1 MYEKKSHS
9 FEGEDLL
16 IEKII
21 SDKIKITNGFYVDVG
36 AHHPFAM
43 SNTSLLYQKGW
54 TGINIDASP
63 DAMNA
68 FREMRPR
75 DTNINCGVANRIG
88 EFPFSI
94 FKESFL
100 NGFLSE
106 QTRNYHIQR
115 GCVFL
120 REVSIP
126 VRPLRD
132 ILRDSI
138 RGNTIDFMNID
149 VEGLDLGVIISND
162 WTIYRPKLLCVEI
175 IPATDLQSVIKHP
188 IVRQLEALHFALFSR
203 LHFSCLFIDE
213 AFL

>member
-1 MYEKKSHS
+1 MYKKESHS

-16 IEKII
+16 IEKILF
-21 SDKIKITNGFYVDVG
+21 DKMKITNGFYVDVG

-43 SNTSLLYQKGW
+43 SNTSLLYKKGW

-75 DTNINCGVANRIG
+75 DTNINCGVGNRIG

-94 FKESFL
+94 FRESFL

-106 QTRNYHIQR
+106 QMLNYHIQR
-115 GCVFL
+115 GCVFI
-120 REVSIP
+120 RELSVP

-138 RGNTIDFMNID
+138 GDKAIDFMNID
-149 VEGLDLGVIISND
+149 VEGLDLEVIMSND
-162 WTIYRPKLLCVEI
+162 WGIYRPKLLCVEI
-175 IPATDLQSVIKHP
+175 LPASDLRSVMAHP
-188 IVRQLEALHFALFSR
+188 IVQQLEALNFTLFSR
-203 LHFSCLFIDE
+203 LYFSCLFIDE